1 MTKQLAEGRV
11 CLTIVP
17 EGYESTLVGE
27 VWLQATGVRAGTGC
41 RGRVLNHEH
50 QAENE
55 LEMVWLV

>member
-41 RGRVLNHEH
+41 RGL
-50 QAENE
+50 AS
-55 LEMVWLV
+55 

>member
-17 EGYESTLVGE
+17 EGYESTLVEE

-41 RGRVLNHEH
+41 RGLASLTTSTKQRMN
-50 QAENE
+50 
-55 LEMVWLV
+55 